1 MTRGAWMCR
10 PHRDD
15 GLQIWYVP
23 RQNDKP
29 CTDSERAQKWRLSL
43 ASLLFFTVLLS
54 DYLWLCAEAN
64 LSRSRDQ
71 GERSTPA
78 EAEATTRGNRSLSP
92 LFLGADQ
99 PRGPVSGDQRAAF
112 FLGNTTRSP
121 ICQVEPCRPYY
132 VCERCVSIED
142 AESVCRGANQGAA
155 SRSPPPSFNN
165 FHLSFCESYTLSE
178 LFAGMSRPEGSNCD
192 LSLVLGGDATVCVQC
207 VEIYQ
212 RLDQHAQEKYDE
224 FQSLFQKYL
233 QSRDYSVTSCIDD
246 CKIVY
251 KAWLC
256 AQYFEVTQ
264 FHCSSRIPCKQY
276 CSEVQTR
283 CPFVLPDNTDLV
295 YGGLPSFLCAGVP
308 NNHPT
313 NAEPE
318 CCDVRW
324 EFHNAASKKQSKGGS
339 GATKPVL
346 CHRSSLTS
354 SAASRLCNTRLKLC
368 VLVFILLH
376 TVVTVSASQTSAGL
390 SCGGLATWDDNTTND
405 E

>member
-246 CKIVY
+246 CKYQLVQKNSVQGLTEFQVY
-251 KAWLC
+251 FNHSLAPIKLLC
-256 AQYFEVTQ
+256 HILKENQLSTKPG
-264 FHCSSRIPCKQY
+264 C
-276 CSEVQTR
+276 
-283 CPFVLPDNTDLV
+283 
-295 YGGLPSFLCAGVP
+295 VP
-308 NNHPT
+308 NTLRSRSFTVAPEFRASSIVPRSRHGVHLFYQTIRTLSTVDCQVFSVQVCLTIIQQMLSP
-313 NAEPE
+313 NAVMSDGSSIMQLQRNNPKEEAERPSP
-318 CCDVRW
+318 CC
-324 EFHNAASKKQSKGGS
+324 
-339 GATKPVL
+339 
-346 CHRSSLTS
+346 
-354 SAASRLCNTRLKLC
+354 
-368 VLVFILLH
+368 
-376 TVVTVSASQTSAGL
+376 VTGPP
-390 SCGGLATWDDNTTND
+390 
-405 E
+405 